1 MVLAVVEAQVL
12 LVEMAVEQTVVL
24 VVTDLLLLFL
34 DHQLLTLVAVV
45 VAFLLVL
52 EVLEVLVEAVLEFLG
67 QEQLLLDQP
76 ILVAVAEI
84 VIVLAQ
90 VALAVQASSSFHT
103 LVAENLLVEHILQA
117 VETAYIHLLAVEV

>member
-1 MVLAVVEAQVL
+1 MGLVVVGALAL

-34 DHQLLTLVAVV
+34 AHQLLTLAEAVAV
-45 VAFLLVL
+45 FLLVL
-52 EVLEVLVEAVLEFLG
+52 EALEVLVEAVLEFLG
-67 QEQLLLDQP
+67 QDQLFLDQL

-90 VALAVQASSSFHT
+90 VLLAVQAS
-103 LVAENLLVEHILQA
+103 
-117 VETAYIHLLAVEV
+117 